1 MTTRFFG
8 ITAVALAAAL
18 SACAASA
25 SSPRV
30 ASAQA
35 SGSQLHFGTAPSS
48 RHCGYDQ
55 GGFNTP
61 DAMKL
66 PKDAFCSPQ

>member
-8 ITAVALAAAL
+8 IAAVALAAAL

-25 SSPRV
+25 SSPRL
-30 ASAQA
+30 ASTQA
-35 SGSQLHFGTAPSS
+35 QLHIATAPSS
-48 RHCGYDQ
+48 PHCGYDQ

-61 DAMKL
+61 DAVKL
-66 PKDAFCSPQ
+66 PKDAFCSPE